1 MSTFSIDQ
9 PFLNRMLNDI
19 RGGKIQLPD
28 FQRGWVWD
36 DYRIRS
42 LIASVSQEFPI
53 GSVLTLK
60 ANGADVSFKPRLI
73 EGVNSKDANRTPETF
88 ILDGQQRLTALFQSL
103 MSERAVFTKNA
114 QGREIRRYYYLD
126 MKACTRNETE
136 REEAVI
142 SCGEDH
148 LLQIQIS
155 DGKTKTINL
164 SSIEEQY
171 ANNMFPVHKIF
182 ASADWRKGY
191 YNHWKD
197 NSEKIGLLFQFDTN
211 IIQCFGR
218 YSVPVIEL
226 NGIPREAVC
235 MIFEKVNTGGVTLTV
250 FELLT
255 ASFAADDFQL
265 RKDWNK
271 REKCLKES
279 PVLKRLDSTSF
290 LRALTLLVTNA
301 NSDSETTSC
310 TRRGILGLK
319 KKDYEKWADQVEH
332 GFAKVARFLH
342 TQKIFNAKDVPYQT
356 QLVPLAAILT
366 DLGKIE
372 EIEGAEEKIA
382 RWFWCGVFGEMYAG
396 STDTRAAND
405 FCEVTKWVK
414 GNGEVPTTIRDARFS
429 SSRLLQLER
438 RTSAAYKG
446 VLALIMHDRTGTKC
460 CDFLTRVAIDEE
472 IFFDDK
478 IDIHHIFPQK
488 WCQEQNIE
496 SKDFN
501 CIINKTA
508 ISARTNRKIGK
519 KPPSQYLQEI
529 LEETPID
536 TSKMKE
542 ILASHLI
549 PADILLSI
557 DDKNGFLGF
566 FEARKEALLNAIE
579 KVMGE
584 NKVVRDS
591 DDQSDI
597 SK

>member
-1 MSTFSIDQ
+1 
-9 PFLNRMLNDI
+9 
-19 RGGKIQLPD
+19 
-28 FQRGWVWD
+28 
-36 DYRIRS
+36 
-42 LIASVSQEFPI
+42 
-53 GSVLTLK
+53 
-60 ANGADVSFKPRLI
+60 
-73 EGVNSKDANRTPETF
+73 
-88 ILDGQQRLTALFQSL
+88 
-103 MSERAVFTKNA
+103 
-114 QGREIRRYYYLD
+114 
-126 MKACTRNETE
+126 
-136 REEAVI
+136 
-142 SCGEDH
+142 
-148 LLQIQIS
+148 
-155 DGKTKTINL
+155 
-164 SSIEEQY
+164 
-171 ANNMFPVHKIF
+171 MFPVHKIF

-255 ASFAADDFQL
+255 ASFAVDGFQL
-265 RKDWNK
+265 RRDWNK
-271 REKCLKES
+271 REKRLKQS

-290 LRALTLLVTNA
+290 LRALTLLTTNA

-310 TRRGILGLK
+310 TRRDILGLK
-319 KKDYEKWADQVEH
+319 KKDYEKWADHVEH

-405 FCEVTKWVK
+405 FSEVTKWVK
-414 GNGEVPTTIRDARFS
+414 GMEEVPTTIRDARFS

-446 VLALIMHDRTGTKC
+446 VHALIMHDRTAIKC
-460 CDFLTRVAIDEE
+460 CDFRTRVPIDEK
-472 IFFDDK
+472 IFFEDQ
-478 IDIHHIFPQK
+478 IDIHHIFPKK
-488 WCQEQNIE
+488 WCQNRNPNIE
-496 SKDFN
+496 SKVFN
-501 CIINKTA
+501 SIVNKTA
-508 ISARTNRKIGK
+508 IAARTNRKIGGNA
-519 KPPSQYLQEI
+519 PSEYLPRIQNEAGM
-529 LEETPID
+529 D
-536 TSKMKE
+536 SAKMDE

-549 PADILLSI
+549 CADALRT
-557 DDKNGFLGF
+557 DDFDRF
-566 FEARKEALLNAIE
+566 FEARKVALLNAIE

-584 NKVVRDS
+584 NKVVRDD

>member
-9 PFLNRMLNDI
+9 PFLNRILRDI
-19 RGGKIQLPD
+19 GNGRIQLPD

-36 DYRIRS
+36 DDRIRS

-60 ANGADVSFKPRLI
+60 ADDTDVRFKARLI
-73 EGVNSKDANRTPETF
+73 EGVNSTDVNREPETL
-88 ILDGQQRLTALFQSL
+88 ILDGQQRLTALFQTL
-103 MSERAVFTKNA
+103 MSENPVFTKNT
-114 QGREIRRYYYLD
+114 QGQKTLRHYYLD
-126 MKACTRNETE
+126 MKACLRSSIE
-136 REEAVI
+136 RENAVI
-142 SCGEDH
+142 SCREDNRFQTSEGNVD
-148 LLQIQIS
+148 LSLPEKQYEY
-155 DGKTKTINL
+155 NL
-164 SSIEEQY
+164 
-171 ANNMFPVHKIF
+171 FPVHKIF
-182 ASADWRKGY
+182 ESADWRPNY
-191 YNHWKD
+191 YRYWDFDKN
-197 NSEKIGLLFQFDTN
+197 KIDLYDKFESK
-211 IIQCFGR
+211 IIQSFNR
-218 YSVPVIEL
+218 YNVPVIEL
-226 NGIPREAVC
+226 RGVPREAVC
-235 MIFEKVNTGGVTLTV
+235 MVFEKVNTGGVTLTV

-255 ASFAADDFQL
+255 ASFAVDGFQL

-271 REKCLKES
+271 REKRLKQS

-290 LRALTLLVTNA
+290 LRALTLLTTNA
-301 NSDSETTSC
+301 NSDSKTTSC
-310 TRRGILGLK
+310 TRRDILGLK
-319 KKDYEKWADQVEH
+319 KKDYEKWADHVEH

-405 FCEVTKWVK
+405 FSEVTKWVK
-414 GNGEVPTTIRDARFS
+414 GMGMEEVPTTIRDAKFS

-446 VLALIMHDRTGTKC
+446 VHALIMHDRTAMKC
-460 CDFLTRVAIDEE
+460 CDFRTRVPIDEK
-472 IFFDDK
+472 IFFEDQ
-478 IDIHHIFPQK
+478 IDIHHIFPKK
-488 WCQEQNIE
+488 WCQNRNPNIE
-496 SKDFN
+496 SKVFN
-501 CIINKTA
+501 SIVNKTA
-508 ISARTNRKIGK
+508 IAARTNRKIGGNA
-519 KPPSQYLQEI
+519 PSEYLPRIQNEAGM
-529 LEETPID
+529 D
-536 TSKMKE
+536 SAKMDE

-549 PADILLSI
+549 YADALRT
-557 DDKNGFLGF
+557 DDFDRF

-597 SK
+597 ST

>member
-1 MSTFSIDQ
+1 M
-9 PFLNRMLNDI
+9 
-19 RGGKIQLPD
+19 
-28 FQRGWVWD
+28 
-36 DYRIRS
+36 
-42 LIASVSQEFPI
+42 
-53 GSVLTLK
+53 
-60 ANGADVSFKPRLI
+60 
-73 EGVNSKDANRTPETF
+73 
-88 ILDGQQRLTALFQSL
+88 
-103 MSERAVFTKNA
+103 
-114 QGREIRRYYYLD
+114 
-126 MKACTRNETE
+126 
-136 REEAVI
+136 
-142 SCGEDH
+142 
-148 LLQIQIS
+148 
-155 DGKTKTINL
+155 
-164 SSIEEQY
+164 
-171 ANNMFPVHKIF
+171 
-182 ASADWRKGY
+182 
-191 YNHWKD
+191 
-197 NSEKIGLLFQFDTN
+197 
-211 IIQCFGR
+211 
-218 YSVPVIEL
+218 
-226 NGIPREAVC
+226 
-235 MIFEKVNTGGVTLTV
+235 
-250 FELLT
+250 
-255 ASFAADDFQL
+255 
-265 RKDWNK
+265 
-271 REKCLKES
+271 
-279 PVLKRLDSTSF
+279 KRLDSTSF
-290 LRALTLLVTNA
+290 LRALTLLTTNA

-310 TRRGILGLK
+310 TRRDILGLK

-446 VLALIMHDRTGTKC
+446 VLALIMHDRTVTKC
-460 CDFLTRVAIDEE
+460 CDFLTRVAIDEK
-472 IFFDDK
+472 IFFDDN
-478 IDIHHIFPQK
+478 IDIHHIFPK
-488 WCQEQNIE
+488 NWCQKQNIE
-496 SKDFN
+496 SKVFN

-508 ISARTNRKIGK
+508 IAARTNRIFGK

-529 LEETPID
+529 LEKTRID
-536 TSKMKE
+536 TSQLNE

-597 SK
+597 ST